1 VDMIPRIYDTERV
14 VRILGDDEKVSH
26 ATINQPLERPEI
38 DEKTGAIRTVLNDLT
53 VGKYDVTVS
62 AGASYSTRRQ
72 EASDAMVSFGQS
84 WPKLM
89 DVAGDKV
96 VTAMDWPGADEI
108 AERIKRTIPPEL
120 LGDEDGEDGEQSP
133 QIPPQVLQ
141 IVQQAQ
147 QHIQQ
152 LEAELQDAKT
162 GIEKA
167 RISAESSERVAQINA
182 NGRQDVEELKGWISM
197 LMQSM
202 QPPPA
207 LNAAA
212 MQTQEQQQEP
222 IAQGPGQPP
231 EFAPG
236 QQF

>member
-1 VDMIPRIYDTERV
+1 
-14 VRILGDDEKVSH
+14 
-26 ATINQPLERPEI
+26 
-38 DEKTGAIRTVLNDLT
+38 
-53 VGKYDVTVS
+53 
-62 AGASYSTRRQ
+62 
-72 EASDAMVSFGQS
+72 MVSFGQS

-96 VTAMDWPGADEI
+96 VTAMDWPGAEEI
-108 AERIKRTIPPEL
+108 AERIKRTIPPEIR
-120 LGDEDGEDGEQSP
+120 GDDGEEGGGQG
-133 QIPPQVLQ
+133 QQLPPQVLQ

-152 LEAELQDAKT
+152 LESELRDAKT

-182 NGRQDVEELKGWISM
+182 NSRQDVEELKGWIAM
-197 LMQSM
+197 LMESM
-202 QPPPA
+202 RPPPA

-212 MQTQEQQQEP
+212 MTTQEQQPQEP

-231 EFAPG
+231 EYAPG
-236 QQF
+236 QQY